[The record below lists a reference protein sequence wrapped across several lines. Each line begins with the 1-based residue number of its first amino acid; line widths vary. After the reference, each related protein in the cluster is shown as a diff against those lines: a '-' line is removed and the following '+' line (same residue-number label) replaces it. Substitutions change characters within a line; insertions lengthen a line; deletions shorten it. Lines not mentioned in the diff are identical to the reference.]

1 MGTALVPYER
11 SRALVRREIAYWER
25 TIALPARP
33 RIRGLTLLG
42 IAVFV
47 VFIGGFGFWASWY
60 PLAEASLAQ
69 GAVKVEMNRRSVQHA
84 EGGIVREILVREG
97 DRVEPGQVLV
107 RLDRVQAAAQLEGLE
122 TQRLALLAHAARLEA
137 ELDGAERLRLP
148 DAVVLARGRPEVAEM
163 ITGQTAIFEMKRA
176 AWIASDTALLARQDQ
191 LQATID
197 ALTRQLAA
205 SLRQIE
211 LVREEIATV
220 EELLRRGLE
229 RRPRLLALQRSE
241 AALIGTYE
249 DQQGQILRNRAQ
261 IAEIAQT
268 LASQRQSRSAE
279 AGRELRT
286 VRERLIEVEEKL
298 IRARDVSGRL
308 ELRAP
313 IGGAVMGLKVNSDG
327 AVVRPA
333 EPLLD
338 IVPEETLVVDLRIS
352 PLDIARVHVG
362 APIELRFPSF
372 PQRNMPPVHAELA
385 WISPDAEVEQR
396 SGTPFYTGRVLLEE
410 AALAQL
416 PGGRVVPGM
425 PVEAS
430 IVTGERTMMEYLLKP
445 ILDSFRKSF
454 VER

>member
-1 MGTALVPYER
+1 
-11 SRALVRREIAYWER
+11 
-25 TIALPARP
+25 
-33 RIRGLTLLG
+33 
-42 IAVFV
+42 
-47 VFIGGFGFWASWY
+47 
-60 PLAEASLAQ
+60 
-69 GAVKVEMNRRSVQHA
+69 
-84 EGGIVREILVREG
+84 
-97 DRVEPGQVLV
+97 
-107 RLDRVQAAAQLEGLE
+107 
-122 TQRLALLAHAARLEA
+122 
-137 ELDGAERLRLP
+137 
-148 DAVVLARGRPEVAEM
+148 
-163 ITGQTAIFEMKRA
+163 
-176 AWIASDTALLARQDQ
+176 
-191 LQATID
+191 LQATIH
-197 ALTRQLAA
+197 ALSRQLAA
-205 SLRQIE
+205 TQRQIE
-211 LVREEIATV
+211 LVREEIGTV

-229 RRPRLLALQRSE
+229 RRPRLLALQRGE

-249 DQQGQILRNRAQ
+249 DQQGQIARSRAQ
-261 IAEIAQT
+261 IAEIEQT

-286 VRERLIEVEEKL
+286 VRERLVEVEERL
-298 IRARDVSGRL
+298 IRARDISGRL

-313 IGGAVMGLKVNSDG
+313 IGGMVMGLTVNSDG

-338 IVPEETLVVDLRIS
+338 IVPEERLVADLRIS
-352 PLDIARVHVG
+352 PLDIARVQVG

-372 PQRNMPPVHAELA
+372 SQRNLPPVHVELA

-430 IVTGERTMMEYLLKP
+430 IITGERTMMEYLLKP

>member
-1 MGTALVPYER
+1 MGSALVPYDR
-11 SRALVRREIAYWER
+11 SRELVRREIAYWDR

-33 RIRGLTLLG
+33 RIRGLTLFG
-42 IAVFV
+42 IAVFIIL
-47 VFIGGFGFWASWY
+47 IGGFGFWASWY

-69 GAVKVEMNRRSVQHA
+69 GFVKVEMNRRSVQHA

-97 DRVEPGQVLV
+97 DQVAPGQVLV
-107 RLDRVQAAAQLEGLE
+107 RLDPVQAAAQLQGLE
-122 TQRLALLAHAARLEA
+122 TQRLALLVHAARLEA
-137 ELDGAERLRLP
+137 ELDGATHIRLP
-148 DAVVLARGRPEVAEM
+148 DEVVLARGRPEVAEM

-176 AWIASDTALLARQDQ
+176 AWIASDTALRARQDQ

-197 ALTRQLAA
+197 ALTRQLTA

-211 LVREEIATV
+211 LVREEAATV

-249 DQQGQILRNRAQ
+249 EQQGQIARSRAQ
-261 IAEIAQT
+261 IEEIEQT
-268 LASQRQSRSAE
+268 LTSQRQSRSAE

-286 VRERLIEVEEKL
+286 VRERLIEVEERL
-298 IRARDVSGRL
+298 IRARDISGRL

-313 IGGAVMGLKVNSDG
+313 IGGTVMALKVNSDG

-338 IVPEETLVVDLRIS
+338 IVPEERLVADLRIS

-372 PQRNMPPVHAELA
+372 PQRNVPPVHAELA
-385 WISPDAEVEQR
+385 WISPDADTEQH
-396 SGTPFYTGRVLLEE
+396 SGMPFYTGRVLLDE
-410 AALAQL
+410 AALAQI

-430 IVTGERTMMEYLLKP
+430 IITGERTMIEYLLKP

>member
-1 MGTALVPYER
+1 MGSALVARER
-11 SRALVRREIAYWER
+11 ARTLVRLEIEYWDR
-25 TIALPARP
+25 AIALPSRP
-33 RIRGLTLLG
+33 RIRTLTRLG
-42 IAVFV
+42 IALFAL
-47 VFIGGFGFWASWY
+47 FIGGFGFWASWY

-97 DRVEPGQVLV
+97 DQVQPGQVLL
-107 RLDRVQAAAQLEGLE
+107 RLDPVQTSAQLQGLE

-137 ELDGAERLRLP
+137 ELDGADRIRLP
-148 DAVVLARGRPEVAEM
+148 DEVVLARARPEVAEM

-176 AWIASDTALLARQDQ
+176 AWISSDTALLARQDQ
-191 LQATID
+191 LRATID

-205 SLRQIE
+205 SERQIA

-220 EELLRRGLE
+220 EELLQRGLE

-249 DQQGQILRNRAQ
+249 DQQGQVVRNRAQ
-261 IAEIAQT
+261 IAEIEQT
-268 LASQRQSRSAE
+268 LASQRQSRSAD
-279 AGRELRT
+279 AGRELRA

-298 IRARDVSGRL
+298 IRARDISGRL

-313 IGGAVMGLKVNSDG
+313 IGGMVMGLRVNSDG

-338 IVPEETLVVDLRIS
+338 IVPEERLVADLRIS

-372 PQRNMPPVHAELA
+372 PQRNVPPVQAELA
-385 WISPDAEVEQR
+385 WISPDAETDQR
-396 SGTPFYTGRVLLEE
+396 SGMPYYTGRVLLEE

-416 PGGRVVPGM
+416 PGGHIVPGM

-445 ILDSFRKSF
+445 ILDSFRKAF